1 MDSRGQ
7 EQRVVGWKL
16 ICPRALRSFYKRL
29 GTESRMSLGKNSHMI
44 TKRNNFISAWK
55 PYPCANRSVLGKSSA
70 HRRGKVDYFVQQR
83 PFQVKQACWVAVW
96 IVVWPPQLLK
106 TYTKIKKIH
115 MKKIIVDLCDRRQP
129 LDWGCSSMTIVT
141 KHLSTLELCSPG
153 PQEDNFYIPAW
164 NLFCQSIVSWAL
176 GVSSL
181 TRRATVQGPWMN
193 KKVKA
198 KPFWKS
204 GGGAKSPELGSETK
218 SLSRQRLPRGKDGQT
233 YLLWDISKMMH
244 SLWAI
249 GHELPSIIQRINRSL
264 NRVQFE

>member
-106 TYTKIKKIH
+106 TYTKKNSHEKNH
-115 MKKIIVDLCDRRQP
+115 CRSL
-129 LDWGCSSMTIVT
+129 W
-141 KHLSTLELCSPG
+141 STPAFGLGL
-153 PQEDNFYIPAW
+153 QLNDNRDKA
-164 NLFCQSIVSWAL
+164 LVHTWAL
-176 GVSSL
+176 L
-181 TRRATVQGPWMN
+181 PRTTRRTTFIFLLEIYFANPLCHERWEWVLSLAVQ
-193 KKVKA
+193 
-198 KPFWKS
+198 
-204 GGGAKSPELGSETK
+204 
-218 SLSRQRLPRGKDGQT
+218 QCKD
-233 YLLWDISKMMH
+233 
-244 SLWAI
+244 
-249 GHELPSIIQRINRSL
+249 HEWTRR
-264 NRVQFE
+264 